1 MYFVEVSHEL
11 MAGEISQMSIFYQM
25 YQYKLTTELAFEN
38 FYLVDASNEL
48 TVQNKILK
56 SQLDTKYTN
65 TKVM

>member
-1 MYFVEVSHEL
+1 
-11 MAGEISQMSIFYQM
+11 MAEEISQKSIFYQM
-25 YQYKLTTELAFEN
+25 YQKKLNTELAFEN